1 MMGKTV
7 KGSLL
12 LSSVADGN
20 SGILLRVQTEE
31 NKIELC
37 ILPVGEA
44 IGDINLIIPDGMD
57 PQKELQKVCDLLN
70 GFTENE
76 KGEMIPN
83 PYHKPKNIT
92 LVEKG

>member
-1 MMGKTV
+1 MSKTV

-12 LSSVADGN
+12 LSSVAEGD

-31 NKIELC
+31 NKIEFC
-37 ILPVGEA
+37 MLPVGES
-44 IGDINLIIPDGMD
+44 IGDINLIIPEGMN
-57 PQKELQKVCDLLN
+57 PKEELQKVCDLLN
-70 GFTENE
+70 GFTKNE